1 MITLKNFVQYEPEY
15 KDFMFNAIFLQSEDG
30 LDWYYHMSRFQ
41 TDTLKV
47 CYDKNNIIR
56 SYSNQVDRLFPMGMS
71 VSEVDQADVPEG
83 LNIHGEWAWNGI
95 KIIPRELTQDEEI
108 QQAKTRKSELLVEA
122 SDIIAP
128 LQDASDLG
136 IVTDEEAASLLLWKR
151 YRVMLNRLDLSTAP
165 AIDWPERPA

>member
-47 CYDKNNIIR
+47 CYDENNIIR
-56 SYSNQVDRLFPMGMS
+56 SFSNQVDRLFPMGMS

>member
-15 KDFMFNAIFLQSEDG
+15 KDFMFNAIFLQSEEG

-41 TDTLKV
+41 PDSLKI
-47 CYDKNNIIR
+47 CYDKNNVIR
-56 SYSNQVDRLFPMGMS
+56 SFSEQVDRLFPLGMS
-71 VSEVDQADVPEG
+71 VSEVDLTDVPKG
-83 LNIHGEWAWNGI
+83 LNIHGEWMWNGTE
-95 KIIPRELTQDEEI
+95 IIPRQLSREELI
-108 QQAKTRKSELLVEA
+108 QQAETRRSELLAEA

>member
-56 SYSNQVDRLFPMGMS
+56 SYSNQVDRLFPLGMS

>member
-15 KDFMFNAIFLQSEDG
+15 KNFMFNAIFLQSEDG

-41 TDTLKV
+41 TDTLKI

-95 KIIPRELTQDEEI
+95 KIIPRELTQDEET

>member
-47 CYDKNNIIR
+47 CYDENNIIR

-108 QQAKTRKSELLVEA
+108 QLAKTRKSELLVEA

>member
-47 CYDKNNIIR
+47 CYDENNIIR

-108 QQAKTRKSELLVEA
+108 QQAKTRKSELLAET

-165 AIDWPERPA
+165 AIEWPERPA

>member
-56 SYSNQVDRLFPMGMS
+56 SYSNQVDRLFPLGMS

-108 QQAKTRKSELLVEA
+108 QQAKTRKSELLAET